1 MCSLFIVHLVTKGIK
16 KIHENKISIPCKA
29 DGSKD
34 RQNIVFSGN
43 IVANITTTDYT
54 APLPDMHISR
64 FNWYNFNI

>member
-43 IVANITTTDYT
+43 IVANITTMSANRED
-54 APLPDMHISR
+54 LLFDQIS
-64 FNWYNFNI
+64 NENKQM